1 MFLKTKTQVI
11 LNSFAILL
19 ACTLLFSLI
28 FGTLYYFAKISTST
42 FHILN
47 WIGGIIAFMAGGCML
62 GFKVNKK
69 ALLHAFL
76 IVLVLSVLM
85 FLLSGFDFMTS
96 IEIISKCFAYIL
108 ACMLTFN
115 LTNHSNS

>member
-11 LNSFAILL
+11 LNSLAVLL

-42 FHILN
+42 FHIVN
-47 WIGGIIAFMAGGCML
+47 WIGGIIAFLAGGCML

-69 ALLHAFL
+69 ALLHASL
-76 IVLVLSVLM
+76 IVFGLSILM
-85 FLLSGFDFMTS
+85 FLLSGFTFMTS

-108 ACMLTFN
+108 ACILTFN
-115 LTNHSNS
+115 MTNHNNN